1 MPDCPHCSVAITSL
15 PGFISQADLED
26 RLKNLKTGKDTE
38 IRALSDEV
46 LGLRGKV
53 TGYDALVAERD
64 TLKTAATAREERD
77 ARSGLFTAEG
87 AKVDPAMLPHFEM
100 IYNASQA
107 GVAEAD
113 AKTFE
118 AWFGAE
124 AREHVLLKPH
134 FGQGAAAAT
143 TTTAA
148 VVTTAVDPAAG
159 SGINTLGSVA
169 AATVAPGPG
178 GRLTPQDIADYSKTD
193 AYKNLSAADQRTKI
207 AELRAQTD
215 AQAQGAQ
222 A

>member
-1 MPDCPHCSVAITSL
+1 MPDCPHCSKEITTLS
-15 PGFISQADLED
+15 GFIKQADHEE
-26 RLKNLKTGKDTE
+26 RLKGLRGGKDTE
-38 IRALSDEV
+38 IKALSDEV

-53 TGYDALVAERD
+53 TGYDAIVAERD

-107 GVAEAD
+107 GVAEAE
-113 AKTFE
+113 AQTFE
-118 AWFGAE
+118 AWFAAG

-134 FGQGAAAAT
+134 FGQGAA
-143 TTTAA
+143 
-148 VVTTAVDPAAG
+148 VVPPVVVPPVVDPAGG
-159 SGINTLGSVA
+159 SGINTLGGIAPAV
-169 AATVAPGPG
+169 VPPGPG
-178 GRLTPQDIADYSKTD
+178 GRLTPQDVDNYSRS
-193 AYKNLSAADQRTKI
+193 AEYKALSRDDQRTKI

-215 AQAQGAQ
+215 AQNRGAQ